1 MEIEIIME
9 YIIEH
14 IDGNMIKCP
23 RVLYKYRTWNDANHK
38 KVLNENSLY
47 MASPRKFDD
56 IKDCRVPQNSHLK
69 KSCVII
75 SQLKINLKT
84 HIGQEGKEEN

>member
-56 IKDCRVPQNSHLK
+56 IKDCRVPQK
-69 KSCVII
+69 FP
-75 SQLKINLKT
+75 SQ
-84 HIGQEGKEEN
+84 EELRDYFTTKDKFENPY